1 MGAPA
6 LCRDRLPAVPLLRSA
21 VSLQS
26 LKLCVFGVGGI
37 GGHLGARLAHAGHEV
52 HLIARGDHLTALQ
65 TDGL

>member
-1 MGAPA
+1 M
-6 LCRDRLPAVPLLRSA
+6 LRSA

-37 GGHLGARLAHAGHEV
+37 GGHPGARLAHAGHEV